1 MPTRVPYIKVFFDS
15 NRRKRYYKNIKYP
28 EIPHSINDLYV
39 STVSGDRLDLL
50 ANQFYNDVDLWWI
63 ISTSNPDIVRRDSLN
78 LKPGLEIRV
87 PSNYEQIIENFEQLN
102 S

>member
-63 ISTSNPDIVRRDSLN
+63 ITTANPDIIRRDSFM
-78 LKPGLEIRV
+78 LEEGIELRI
-87 PSNYEQIIENFEQLN
+87 PSDTNQILADFKKINE
-102 S
+102 

>member
-1 MPTRVPYIKVFFDS
+1 MSDRLLYSKTLKNPQG
-15 NRRKRYYKNIKYP
+15 KRYYRHLKYP
-28 EIPHSINDLYV
+28 SIPYSINDLYV

-50 ANQFYNDVDLWWI
+50 AHQFYKDVDLWWI